1 MHPMASLL
9 STTLNITAR
18 VAPGPVG
25 RVAFALFVRPLGR
38 PKVRPG
44 EAEVMARAVTGR
56 LVVDGIP
63 VTTYRWGDGDRPVL
77 IVHGWS
83 SRVSRFAGFVE
94 ALRAQGRTVVSF
106 DAPGHGESGGRAT
119 TIRRQREI
127 IRRLNAEY
135 GDFSGVLAHSFGVV
149 ATFFALRDGIRAD
162 RIFGI
167 GAIADFD
174 FLAARFR
181 AGLGLNQA
189 VEDAPRRHVQRRLF
203 PAEPDVW
210 PRFDVGHHP
219 EEVPS
224 EILLVHDADDD
235 TAAPGQSRAIAAA
248 YGERARLIETRGLGH
263 RRILADPEIIAM
275 AAEFLRGDPS
285 PSSALGQGEGRGQGQ
300 ARAAAEVSGVSR

>member
-1 MHPMASLL
+1 MASLL

-38 PKVRPG
+38 PRVRPG

-56 LVVDGIP
+56 LVVGGIP

-77 IVHGWS
+77 VVHGWS
-83 SRVSRFAGFVE
+83 SRASRFAGFVE
-94 ALRAQGRTVVSF
+94 ALVDQGLSVVSF
-106 DAPGHGESGGRAT
+106 DSPGHGDSGARAT
-119 TIRRQREI
+119 TILQQREI
-127 IRRLNAEY
+127 IRRLHAQH
-135 GDFSGVLAHSFGVV
+135 GDFAGVLAHSFGVV
-149 ATFFALRDGIRAD
+149 ASFFALRDGIRAD

-181 AGLGLNQA
+181 ANLGLNQA
-189 VEDAPRRHVQRRLF
+189 VEDAMRRHVQRRLF

-210 PRFDVGHHP
+210 PRFDAARHP

-224 EILLVHDADDD
+224 DILLVHDADDD
-235 TAAPGQSRAIAAA
+235 TATPGQSRAIVAA

-263 RRILADPEIIAM
+263 RRILADAEIIAT
-275 AAEFLRGDPS
+275 AAEFLSGTPAGSRDQLH
-285 PSSALGQGEGRGQGQ
+285 AQ
-300 ARAAAEVSGVSR
+300 AAAETSGASR

>member
-38 PKVRPG
+38 PKVKPG

-63 VTTYRWGDGDRPVL
+63 VTTYRWGEGDRPVL

-83 SRVSRFAGFVE
+83 SRASRFAGFIE
-94 ALRAQGRTVVSF
+94 ALLAEGRTVVSF
-106 DAPGHGESGGRAT
+106 DAPGHGASGGRAT
-119 TIRRQREI
+119 TILRQREI
-127 IRRLNAEY
+127 IRQLHARY
-135 GDFSGVLAHSFGVV
+135 GEFSAVLAHSFGVV
-149 ATFFALRDGIRAD
+149 STFFALRDGIRAD
-162 RIFGI
+162 RIAGI

-174 FLAARFR
+174 FLAERFR
-181 AGLGLNQA
+181 AMLGVNQA
-189 VEDAPRRHVQRRLF
+189 VENAMRRHIQRRLF
-203 PAEPDVW
+203 PDEPGTW
-210 PRFDVGHHP
+210 PRFDACHRP

-235 TAAPGQSRAIAAA
+235 TADPGQSRAITAA
-248 YGERARLIETRGLGH
+248 YGERARLIETSGLGH
-263 RRILADPEIIAM
+263 RRILLDPQVIATTV
-275 AAEFLRGDPS
+275 EFLTAS
-285 PSSALGQGEGRGQGQ
+285 PAQTPAPHPAG
-300 ARAAAEVSGVSR
+300 AAGATR

>member
-44 EAEVMARAVTGR
+44 EAEVMARAVTGQ
-56 LVVDGIP
+56 LVVDGIR
-63 VTTYRWGDGDRPVL
+63 VATYRWGDGDRPVL
-77 IVHGWS
+77 VVHGWS
-83 SRVSRFAGFVE
+83 SRVSRFAGFIE
-94 ALRAQGRTVVSF
+94 ALRAQGQTVVSF

-119 TIRRQREI
+119 NILRQREI
-127 IRRLNAEY
+127 IRRLHAQY
-135 GDFSGVLAHSFGVV
+135 GDFSAVLAHSFGVV

-181 AGLGLNQA
+181 TNLGLNQA
-189 VEDAPRRHVQRRLF
+189 VEDAMRRHVQRRLF

-210 PRFDVGHHP
+210 PRLDASRHP

-224 EILLVHDADDD
+224 DILLVHDADDD
-235 TAAPGQSRAIAAA
+235 TAAPSQSRAIAAA
-248 YGERARLIETRGLGH
+248 YGQRARLIETRGLGH
-263 RRILADPEIIAM
+263 RRILADPEIIAT
-275 AAEFLRGDPS
+275 AAEFLG
-285 PSSALGQGEGRGQGQ
+285 GGRSEDHAQ
-300 ARAAAEVSGVSR
+300 AHAQAKAQAKAEASGVSR